1 LIRAASLAALLAALL
16 GCGPSPARKND
27 LARRTVRSWTVT
39 VQRTREALQRGAVP
53 RAYARQVVDVAIESR
68 DEESKEPE
76 WATLPAQERSE
87 LDQAIQ
93 QLALAVGEPA
103 RGRSR

>member
-1 LIRAASLAALLAALL
+1 LIRAAPLAALLVALL

-39 VQRTREALQRGAVP
+39 VQRTREALERGAVP
-53 RAYARQVVDVAIESR
+53 QAYARQVVAVAIESR
-68 DEESKEPE
+68 EEQSKEPE

-87 LDQAIQ
+87 LDRSIQ
-93 QLALAVGEPA
+93 QLALAVGKPA
-103 RGRSR
+103 PRRSR